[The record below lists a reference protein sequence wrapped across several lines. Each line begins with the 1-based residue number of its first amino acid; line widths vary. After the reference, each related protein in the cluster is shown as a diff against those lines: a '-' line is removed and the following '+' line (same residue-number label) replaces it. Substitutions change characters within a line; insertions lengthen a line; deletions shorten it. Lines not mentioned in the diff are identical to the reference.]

1 MSQWPAL
8 ATLYTEVLQCV
19 TVCYSVL
26 QCVPTTQGRK
36 RRLEHFTVPC
46 PHKFHLRGSSLL
58 SDFLPFY
65 NLSFASFENLVSS
78 QFLAHPYFS
87 PPTAL
92 ILISSNWY
100 WPHKV
105 SSASQPSWWKVI
117 RKVKVWARHLL
128 STGWGEGGMSNHCYY
143 HRTHS
148 SISFSAFQ

>member
-1 MSQWPAL
+1 MPPQIQGSVKLPQLRHRRHCRALHCLCPSVQQPMSQWPAL

-19 TVCYSVL
+19 TVCTVCCSVL
-26 QCVPTTQGRK
+26 QCVPTTQGKK

-65 NLSFASFENLVSS
+65 NLSFASFEKLVSS

-92 ILISSNWY
+92 ILIIL
-100 WPHKV
+100 KLILT
-105 SSASQPSWWKVI
+105 SQS
-117 RKVKVWARHLL
+117 
-128 STGWGEGGMSNHCYY
+128 
-143 HRTHS
+143 
-148 SISFSAFQ
+148 Q